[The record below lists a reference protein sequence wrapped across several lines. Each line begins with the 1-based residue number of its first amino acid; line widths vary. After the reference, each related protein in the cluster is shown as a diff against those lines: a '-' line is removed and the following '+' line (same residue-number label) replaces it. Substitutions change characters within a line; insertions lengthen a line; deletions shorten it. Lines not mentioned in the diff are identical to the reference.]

1 MSYQHFMIFI
11 ASFLQF
17 YLMERNA
24 VETIPAEVAML
35 MALPMPVLER
45 MEWELQQK
53 QKAEEN
59 LIRQKMADYKNVI
72 LKLLRERKPRR
83 P

>member
-1 MSYQHFMIFI
+1 
-11 ASFLQF
+11 
-17 YLMERNA
+17 MERNA